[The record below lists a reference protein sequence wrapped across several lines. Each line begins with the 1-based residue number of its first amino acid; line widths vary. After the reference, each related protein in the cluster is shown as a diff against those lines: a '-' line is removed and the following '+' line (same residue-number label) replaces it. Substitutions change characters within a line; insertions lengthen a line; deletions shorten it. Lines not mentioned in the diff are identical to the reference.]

1 MITLNKENKVEV
13 SELESGIRIKYQDW
27 DERYLDVKQFEVIG
41 DTVYII
47 GVDEDGEGRT
57 RDIEVNDLDEWEIV
71 EVDEDAEVAQ
81 DWLVEFES
89 GALGVISNLT
99 EDQLLE
105 NVYIIRYQPFEV
117 DSWIDA

>member
-1 MITLNKENKVEV
+1 MEV
-13 SELESGIRIKYQDW
+13 SDLEVGIRIKYEDW

-47 GVDEDGEGRT
+47 GVDEDGEGCT

-105 NVYIIRYQPFEV
+105 NVYITRYQAFDP
-117 DSWIDA
+117 DNWIDA

>member
-1 MITLNKENKVEV
+1 MEV

-57 RDIEVNDLDEWEIV
+57 RDIEVNDLDQWEIV

-105 NVYIIRYQPFEV
+105 NVYITRYQAFDP
-117 DSWIDA
+117 DNWIDA